1 MLAIRQQRQ
10 QQQQQRINAMKQQQQ
25 QQQQQQQPPSILR
38 GPLVAL
44 ERPPSGLP
52 LHSRNSAITPAQ
64 PRDDISDDSE
74 GDDDDDDDA
83 TARGNGNGNAIKQQM
98 QPIYSQHGTA
108 ITPAQPRDDISDDS
122 EGDDD
127 DDDDLP
133 SGASWRELQP
143 DVLNFS
149 LPPGLAAKAK

>member
-1 MLAIRQQRQ
+1 MRERV
-10 QQQQQRINAMKQQQQ
+10 
-25 QQQQQQQPPSILR
+25 LR
-38 GPLVAL
+38 
-44 ERPPSGLP
+44 S
-52 LHSRNSAITPAQ
+52 
-64 PRDDISDDSE
+64 
-74 GDDDDDDDA
+74 
-83 TARGNGNGNAIKQQM
+83 ARGFRVQYFCYDSIKQQM
-98 QPIYSQHGTA
+98 QPIYSQHGPA